1 MAKSKVGKKP
11 VVTPFNGI
19 KRSVHPVEAS
29 IRKWSKDFLE
39 VPNEKLNGMPPCP
52 YAQKAWAEN
61 QVMFSINSGLEGLSD
76 AVRDY
81 DQLGFDII
89 VWADE
94 ELPDIDYL
102 DGWCDGMNEALSIA
116 GKDMHLMVFHPNYDA
131 VDAGL
136 DFLIHDEQEDLE
148 YCMVFVQRL
157 SKLDDAAKSLEK
169 SGYYAHFPDDVFES
183 LVLARRNLRYGN
195 EEN

>member
-1 MAKSKVGKKP
+1 
-11 VVTPFNGI
+11 
-19 KRSVHPVEAS
+19 
-29 IRKWSKDFLE
+29 
-39 VPNEKLNGMPPCP
+39 
-52 YAQKAWAEN
+52 
-61 QVMFSINSGLEGLSD
+61 MFSINSGLEGLAD

-81 DQLGFDII
+81 NALGFDII
-89 VWADE
+89 VWASE

-148 YCMVFVQRL
+148 YCMVFVQ
-157 SKLDDAAKSLEK
+157 
-169 SGYYAHFPDDVFES
+169 SGYLS
-183 LVLARRNLRYGN
+183 LMMPQ
-195 EEN
+195 

>member
-1 MAKSKVGKKP
+1 MRCQTDLAAQIL
-11 VVTPFNGI
+11 TDQPFPSAYI
-19 KRSVHPVEAS
+19 
-29 IRKWSKDFLE
+29 
-39 VPNEKLNGMPPCP
+39 
-52 YAQKAWAEN
+52 
-61 QVMFSINSGLEGLSD
+61 GLSTKGCNGLSYFVEKPTTKNTSN
-76 AVRDY
+76 AIKF
-81 DQLGFDII
+81 QINDII

-131 VDAGL
+131 EDAGL

-157 SKLDDAAKSLEK
+157 SKLDDAAISLEK
-169 SGYYAHFPDDVFES
+169 SGYYKHFPDDVFES
-183 LVLARRNLRYGN
+183 LVLARRNLRYGD
-195 EEN
+195 EER